1 MDCDEFP
8 FNLSD
13 FVTVDEVG
21 EVADLPCHPPSPET
35 MEDAAT
41 SIQADASE
49 VYFSFFV
56 VHQIWCL

>member
-1 MDCDEFP
+1 M
-8 FNLSD
+8 
-13 FVTVDEVG
+13 TVDEVG